1 MKFWINVQ
9 LSPALAPWFNA
20 TFGVQA
26 FSLEWLGLQE
36 ANDRIIFSAAR
47 EANAVVITKDQDFVH
62 LLNQLGSPP
71 QVVWVTCGNTSNA
84 QMREI
89 LQQNFQQ
96 VFSLLQSGESL
107 IEIAA
112 IS

>member
-1 MKFWINVQ
+1 MKFWIDAQ
-9 LSPALAPWFNA
+9 LSPTLAPWLSD

-26 FSLEWLGLQE
+26 FSLEWIGLQQ
-36 ANDRIIFSAAR
+36 ANDRRIFSAAR

-62 LLNQLGSPP
+62 LLNQLGPPP
-71 QVVWVTCGNTSNA
+71 QVVWITCGNTSNA

-89 LQQNFQQ
+89 LQQNFQR
-96 VFSLLQSGESL
+96 VLSLLQSGESL
-107 IEIAA
+107 IEITA